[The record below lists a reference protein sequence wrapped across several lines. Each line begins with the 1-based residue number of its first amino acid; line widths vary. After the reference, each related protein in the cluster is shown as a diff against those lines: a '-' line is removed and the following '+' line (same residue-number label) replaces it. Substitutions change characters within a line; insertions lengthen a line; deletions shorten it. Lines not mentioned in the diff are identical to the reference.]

1 MTSITEGGLVFLF
14 PDDWAASK
22 YDAWTCYRK
31 RFQKIG
37 DSKAVDILALTPAS
51 EGILW
56 LIEVKD
62 YRRNRRQ
69 KEIPIVDEVAHKV
82 RDTLPGCLPPA

>member
-14 PDDWAASK
+14 PDDWSASK

-51 EGILW
+51 EGIL
-56 LIEVKD
+56 
-62 YRRNRRQ
+62 
-69 KEIPIVDEVAHKV
+69 
-82 RDTLPGCLPPA
+82 